1 MEKSLYEFRI
11 SKVMA
16 VCVTSMLG
24 ILQCPPYWKINF
36 LRTDFQNNTVYVL
49 HFYAVDPAKQDGVVY
64 RIPCEYGK
72 VYIGETGRP
81 MQDRIKDHVPRH
93 PTRSSTR
100 KNVRSKATK
109 ELIYDTVLKLSLLLR
124 KRHQNRYKT

>member
-1 MEKSLYEFRI
+1 
-11 SKVMA
+11 MA

-81 MQDRIKDHVPRH
+81 MQDRIKDHVPRY